1 MSTITPTKQQVLE
14 SLAIADSL
22 EQLPS
27 GKIIAI
33 LKTKLK
39 ADKFSEGISYISEF
53 VLKSILSVCPDS
65 VVKQIDDF
73 NLRGQMEELSNLLT
87 LLISTKKE
95 VAQAADNGL
104 NFSGRIIARLNNIT
118 L

>member
-1 MSTITPTKQQVLE
+1 MTTTTPTKQQVLE

-27 GKIIAI
+27 GKIIAV

-39 ADKFSEGISYISEF
+39 ADKFTEGISYISEF
-53 VLKSILSVCPDS
+53 VLKSILSVCPES
-65 VVKQIDDF
+65 VVKQIDDL
-73 NLRGQMEELSNLLT
+73 NLQGQTEELSNLIT
-87 LLISTKKE
+87 LLVSTKKE

-104 NFSGRIIARLNNIT
+104 NFSGRIIARLNNVTI
-118 L
+118 